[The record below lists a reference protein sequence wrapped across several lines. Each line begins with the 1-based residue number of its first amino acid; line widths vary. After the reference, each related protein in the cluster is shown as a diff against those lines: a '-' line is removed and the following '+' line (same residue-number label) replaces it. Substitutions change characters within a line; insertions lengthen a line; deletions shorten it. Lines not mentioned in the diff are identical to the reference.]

1 MGQNKKQRISDEEI
15 DQSIMYG
22 LSKRNTNLSLLILN
36 EELEEKEIDNWIKFA
51 LKRKFAKL
59 SLKEFEIKL

>member
-22 LSKRNTNLSLLILN
+22 LSKRNTNLSLLN